1 MRSEKAQA
9 RERPQVCEQRAALRY
24 GRAVNA
30 ATDRPKGFPKPP
42 RRLGWAGLAVLA
54 MFLGAPCGQAQQ
66 LQFAHLG
73 QCALES
79 GQVIEDCRLEYRT
92 FGDLR
97 GKGEN
102 AVLFPTWFS
111 GATENLQQFVG
122 EQAHVDPSR
131 YFVILAGAFGNGLS
145 SSPSNSAKQPGEAFP
160 RYAIRDMARAQ
171 HRLLT
176 EKLGVER
183 LHAVMGISMGGMQT
197 FEWMVLYP
205 DFMARAIPIVGS
217 PQLGSYDL
225 LLWRTQLHVIEEA
238 LKAYEDPADERRA
251 GMRVVADIHDLA
263 LSSPSRFNS
272 ETPRAE
278 LEKRMAEREADL
290 IRRYDPYDWASQ
302 LRAMIAHDVSAT
314 LGGSMEKAAAAVRAR
329 VMVVSAAQDHMV
341 TPGPSFDFAKRI
353 GAEVVLL
360 ESPCGHRAPGCE
372 QEKVVAAV
380 RRFLGE

>member
-1 MRSEKAQA
+1 MLSK
-9 RERPQVCEQRAALRY
+9 RPQVREQLPALRS
-24 GRAVNA
+24 GLAAKAGAV
-30 ATDRPKGFPKPP
+30 RPGGIPEA
-42 RRLGWAGLAVLA
+42 RRRFWRAGLAA
-54 MFLGAPCGQAQQ
+54 LGLLLGVAGGQAQE
-66 LQFAHLG
+66 LQFADLG

-92 FGDLR
+92 FGTLR

-111 GATENLQQFVG
+111 GATENLQQYVG
-122 EQAHVDPSR
+122 EQAYVDPSR

-145 SSPSNSAKQPGEAFP
+145 SSPSNSKKQPGESFP
-160 RYAIRDMARAQ
+160 QFSIRDMVRAQ

-197 FEWMVLYP
+197 FEWMVSYP
-205 DFMARAIPIVGS
+205 NFMARAIPIVGS

-238 LKAYEDPADERRA
+238 LQAHDNPADERRA

-263 LSSPSRFNS
+263 LSSPSQFNK

-278 LEKRMAEREADL
+278 IEKRMAQREVDL
-290 IRRYDPYDWASQ
+290 TKRNDPYDWASQ
-302 LRAMIAHDVSAT
+302 LRAMIGNDVSNPF
-314 LGGSMEKAAAAVRAR
+314 GGSLEKAAAAVRAR
-329 VMVVSAAQDHMV
+329 VMVISAAQDHMV
-341 TPGPSFDFAKRI
+341 TPGPSFDFARRI

-360 ESPCGHRAPGCE
+360 ESPCGHLAPGCE

-380 RRFLGE
+380 RRFLAE

>member
-1 MRSEKAQA
+1 MLSK
-9 RERPQVCEQRAALRY
+9 RPRVCEQRPALRCGFAAKAGAVRPGGFPEAPRRFWRAGFAAL
-24 GRAVNA
+24 
-30 ATDRPKGFPKPP
+30 
-42 RRLGWAGLAVLA
+42 GLI
-54 MFLGAPCGQAQQ
+54 LGAAGGQAQE
-66 LQFAHLG
+66 LQFAELG

-92 FGDLR
+92 FGTLR

-122 EQAHVDPSR
+122 EQAQLDPSR

-145 SSPSNSAKQPGEAFP
+145 SSPSNSKKQPGEAFP
-160 RYAIRDMARAQ
+160 QFSIRDMARAQ

-205 DFMARAIPIVGS
+205 NFMARALPIVGS

-238 LKAYEDPADERRA
+238 LQAHENPADERRSS
-251 GMRVVADIHDLA
+251 MRVVADIQDLA
-263 LSSPSRFNS
+263 LSSPLRFNS

-278 LEKRMAEREADL
+278 LEKFMARREADL
-290 IRRYDPYDWASQ
+290 IKRYDPYDWAAQ
-302 LRAMIAHDVSAT
+302 LRAMIGHDVSAT
-314 LGGSMEKAAAAVRAR
+314 LDGSMERAAAAVRAR
-329 VMVVSAAQDHMV
+329 VMVISAAQDHMV
-341 TPGPSFDFAKRI
+341 TPGPSFDFARRI

-360 ESPCGHRAPGCE
+360 ESPCGHLAPGCE